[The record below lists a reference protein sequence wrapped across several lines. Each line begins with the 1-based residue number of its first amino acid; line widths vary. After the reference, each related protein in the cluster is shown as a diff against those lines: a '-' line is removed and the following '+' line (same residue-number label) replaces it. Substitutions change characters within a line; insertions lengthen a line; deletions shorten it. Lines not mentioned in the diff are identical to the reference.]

1 MDLTKIFSGMDK
13 GPEAIQS
20 NFEKINSAVGD
31 KVASTSYPV
40 TLVNGYTGDVKC
52 RYWQF
57 GSTSLTIVTGWIK
70 APGAIPAN
78 TDLEFATLPENGPTH
93 LQSSYIYAPKA
104 NVIANVS
111 AKKDFSGTIRLRYL
125 TPAEIYSGANLVL
138 TAVEVW

>member
-1 MDLTKIFSGMDK
+1 MAITQITSGQKDWLSVLNNDLQQI
-13 GPEAIQS
+13 
-20 NFEKINSAVGD
+20 GD
-31 KVASTSYPV
+31 KVASTTYPV
-40 TLVNGYTGDVKC
+40 TLVNGYTGDIKC

-57 GSTSLTIVTGWIK
+57 GSTSLTIVTGYIK

-78 TDLEFATLPENGPTH
+78 TDLEFATLPKDGPTH
-93 LQSSYIYAPKA
+93 LQSSYIYAPRV

-111 AKKDFSGTIRLRYL
+111 VKTDSSGTIHLRYL

>member
-1 MDLTKIFSGMDK
+1 MAITTITSGQEDWLSVLNNDLQQI
-13 GPEAIQS
+13 
-20 NFEKINSAVGD
+20 GD

-52 RYWQF
+52 RYWKL
-57 GSTSLTIVTGWIK
+57 GSTSLTIVTGYIK

-78 TDLEFATLPENGPTH
+78 TDLEFATMPKDGPTH
-93 LQSSYIYAPKA
+93 LQSSYIYAPRV

-111 AKKDFSGTIRLRYL
+111 VKTDSSGTIHLRYL
-125 TPAEIYSGANLVL
+125 TPVEIYSGANLVL

>member
-1 MDLTKIFSGMDK
+1 MAVSTITAGQKDWLSTLNNDLQQI
-13 GPEAIQS
+13 
-20 NFEKINSAVGD
+20 GD

-52 RYWQF
+52 RYWKL
-57 GSTSLTIVTGWIK
+57 GSTSLTIVTGYIK

-78 TDLEFATLPENGPTH
+78 TDLEFATMPKDGPTH
-93 LQSSYIYAPKA
+93 LQSSYIYAPRV

-111 AKKDFSGTIRLRYL
+111 VKTDSSGTIHLRYL
-125 TPAEIYSGANLVL
+125 TPAEIYSGANLAL